1 MFTFIIFFG
10 RLYEKD
16 HVVGLLAPEQ
26 KRRAFMLLFFKTA
39 RTRKTMQWDYLR
51 EVIKEKW
58 SLISFSLLEEGEV
71 DDGAD

>member
-1 MFTFIIFFG
+1 MFFIFLI
-10 RLYEKD
+10 
-16 HVVGLLAPEQ
+16 AC
-26 KRRAFMLLFFKTA
+26 
-39 RTRKTMQWDYLR
+39 TRKTMQWDYLR

>member
-1 MFTFIIFFG
+1 MFFIFLIACTRKFAKQSYSHQIKKERTFMFFIF
-10 RLYEKD
+10 LI
-16 HVVGLLAPEQ
+16 AC
-26 KRRAFMLLFFKTA
+26 
-39 RTRKTMQWDYLR
+39 TRKTMQWDYLR